1 MTAPTKDERAVTR
14 EQIEEVLEAPWWETF
29 GDATTYPHRVSAGH
43 RTRILA
49 LFDALLAE
57 RDALAADAKRW
68 RFVRAVATRA
78 PVSID
83 ILGVHRYGVL
93 WEAPRAMDAQ
103 MLDRIIDCAIPADNG
118 RQQTWEVARSVVE
131 AEGRP

>member
-1 MTAPTKDERAVTR
+1 MTAPTASDFERIVYR
-14 EQIEEVLEAPWWETF
+14 LSGPSDLKISVLA
-29 GDATTYPHRVSAGH
+29 A
-43 RTRILA
+43 
-49 LFDALLAE
+49 FDALLAE

-103 MLDRIIDCAIPADNG
+103 MLDRIVDCAIPADNG